1 MDTYIACVRC
11 MGGDGSHVPGLV
23 SVKGTDFKEVRAKLK
38 RDYKS
43 DPDCRQG
50 ALANFKSNKNCMF
63 VRRLAIIDGKER
75 RYRMVKLNSG
85 NVCFQLATDITSPG
99 SDDEDEVSDSEEEEP
114 GGAPPAPPPPPA
126 ASKKLKR
133 AAAPKEAEPRAA
145 EGASSS
151 TEVPPKRQRK
161 QVQRD

>member
-23 SVKGTDFKEVRAKLK
+23 NVKGTDFKEVRAKLK

-85 NVCFQLATDITSPG
+85 NVCFQLATDITSPD
-99 SDDEDEVSDSEEEEP
+99 SEDEGEEEDSDEE
-114 GGAPPAPPPPPA
+114 GAAGPPPPPSPPPPA
-126 ASKKLKR
+126 PKNGKR
-133 AAAPKEAEPRAA
+133 AAAPKKAEPRAA

-151 TEVPPKRQRK
+151 TEVPAKRQRK